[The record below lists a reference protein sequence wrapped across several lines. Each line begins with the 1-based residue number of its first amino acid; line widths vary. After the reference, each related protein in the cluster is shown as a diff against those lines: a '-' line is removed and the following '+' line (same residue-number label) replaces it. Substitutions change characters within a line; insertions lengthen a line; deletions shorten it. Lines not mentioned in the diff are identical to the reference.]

1 MKIIAKTDS
10 TGYLLSASE
19 REIAN
24 LLGFGSA
31 YSLPEPHKNRHADN
45 RFIVGQTIDISNIY
59 AAVEIERGRAKKI
72 AAQAKSL
79 RALADEIDS
88 INTKLASALTEV
100 TAA

>member
-1 MKIIAKTDS
+1 MFLRRQQLTAEKRNEDH
-10 TGYLLSASE
+10 
-19 REIAN
+19 RE
-24 LLGFGSA
+24 
-31 YSLPEPHKNRHADN
+31 
-45 RFIVGQTIDISNIY
+45 VGQTIDISNIY